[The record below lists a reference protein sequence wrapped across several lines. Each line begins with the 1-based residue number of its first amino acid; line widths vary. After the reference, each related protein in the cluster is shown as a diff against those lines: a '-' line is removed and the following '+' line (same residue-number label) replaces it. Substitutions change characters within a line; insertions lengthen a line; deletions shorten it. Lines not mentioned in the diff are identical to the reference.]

1 MKNYQLIGEKLSH
14 SFSKEIHSAFGDY
27 CYDLKELANEELE
40 GFVKNCELDGF
51 NVTIPYKTEIMK
63 YLDEIDEVA
72 SEVGA
77 INTVVVKDGKKT
89 GYNTDVLGFEYLLDH
104 AKMDVTNKK
113 VLILGTGG
121 TSHTV
126 SWVMKKRK
134 AGEVVIVS
142 RTGEVNYDNIYDHSD
157 CEVIINTTPCGMYP
171 NNYENLIDLSRF
183 EKVESVVD
191 VIYNPIMTKLLFEAK
206 KRKINYTN
214 GMPMLV
220 AQAKYAR
227 DLFMENVA
235 DNSIIEKEIVKMRS
249 DRANIVLIGM
259 PGSGK
264 TSLGEEIAR
273 RLGRKFY
280 DMDAEIVKNNGMPI
294 MHIFGKKGEQFF
306 RAAEYQMMVELG
318 LKNGCVIATGGGVV
332 KTAGNDFAMQQ
343 NSFVVYID
351 RDLEN
356 LAKADRPLSKDM
368 NALVEIFKERGSK
381 YHTWS
386 DFVVSNNKSI
396 EDGAKKVLEKYDACI
411 KEIK

>member
-332 KTAGNDFAMQQ
+332 KTDGNDFAMQQ